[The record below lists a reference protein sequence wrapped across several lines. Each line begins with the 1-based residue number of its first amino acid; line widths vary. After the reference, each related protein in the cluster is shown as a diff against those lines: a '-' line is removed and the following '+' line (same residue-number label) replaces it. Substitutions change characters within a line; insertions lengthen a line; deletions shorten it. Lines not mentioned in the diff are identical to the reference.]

1 MKTVSY
7 ILSWED
13 ASICTVYGIEHGFP
27 CFTKVRDIDE
37 DNYEVTIT
45 ARIEDLP
52 AIERRLAPYV

>member
-13 ASICTVYGIEHGFP
+13 SSICAVDGIECAFP
-27 CFTKVRDIDE
+27 CFTSIHDIDG

-45 ARIEDLP
+45 ARVEDIP
-52 AIERRLAPYV
+52 SIERRLAPYV